1 MAKEQ
6 KARAKEFV
14 EKWSGKNDEKE
25 HCQLFWIDLLQD
37 VFGIKNVSE
46 YISFEDKVK
55 LGHTSFID
63 ARIKSA
69 KVLIEQKSGSVD
81 LRSAAKQSDGTL
93 LTPYQQAKRYASEL
107 PVSEHPR
114 WIVCCNFKSF
124 LVYDMDALGK
134 EPEEILLA
142 DLPKEYNR
150 LNFLVVSET
159 KVNLQREMDISIQA
173 GELVGKIYDAL
184 FKEFPDKNSIVTHRS
199 INTLCVRLVFCL
211 YAEDSGIFGHDMF
224 SNYVNSFHADNV
236 DLGLKELFKILNTKE
251 ESRSPLLKDK
261 LKCFPYVNGGLFDDG
276 KLDEDSILIPPFSE
290 ETKKVLVE
298 ECGFGFDWSGIS
310 PTIFGAVF
318 ESTLNPETRRN
329 GGMHYTSIE
338 NIHKVIDPL
347 FLGGLNEEFESL
359 VSKKGLSRKAKR
371 EALEKFRDKISKLKF
386 LDPACGSGNFLTES
400 FMSLRRLENKAL
412 RELREGSAQME
423 LGGDLSP
430 VKVSIHQF
438 FGIEINDF
446 AATVAMTAL
455 WIAECQMLQETE
467 DILGEAL
474 DFLPLKNYA
483 NIVLG
488 NALKIDWKTLK
499 ANESIGGIL
508 AHTEKSEDEIHY
520 DYIMGNPPFVG
531 YSLQSKEQ
539 KEDVASI
546 MPKGI
551 KNVDYV
557 ALWYYKAARLI
568 QNTATRCAFVSTNSI
583 CQGEQVTA
591 VWKHLFEEL
600 GITIDFAYRTF
611 RWDSE
616 STQKAHVHCVIV
628 GFSMGEAALGEAA
641 SSPLNLKTSSSGGDA
656 ASPKRIFDGEKVE
669 FADNI
674 NAYLLNAPNVWID
687 KRTTPL
693 CDVPQFV
700 RGCQPT
706 DDGNLILTN
715 EEKEQYLKNEPQAEK
730 FLRPFMMGK
739 DFIDRKPRWC
749 FWLVEANPSDLRK
762 CHSLLGRIENVRKF
776 RQSSTKP
783 ATQKKAETPTL
794 FDEIREPQSDY
805 VALPTVSSEGRRY
818 IPIDFLPKEVIP
830 GNKIYFLQGATLYHF
845 GVLVSSVHMAW
856 MRAVCGRL
864 KSDYNYSNTI
874 VYNNFPWP
882 GKAALGEAAS
892 RRLNNNSTPG
902 EATSSPLNLKTSSSG
917 GDAASPNY
925 LDKSAEIKVKQANLP
940 HWEQDG
946 TTCFVTFRLADAM
959 PQEKLDEWRAE
970 KELWLKRNPEP
981 WDMETEII
989 YHERFGEQINRY
1001 LDSNYGSCVLQEP
1014 QIRKIVED
1022 SLAHFDGERYR
1033 LFAFVVMPN
1042 HVHVLFTP
1050 MPGNTISD
1058 ILHTWKSF
1066 TAHSINKALELS
1078 GPLWQKEYWDRY
1090 IRNERQFER
1099 TVDYII
1105 DNNPELAKIGEAALG
1120 KAASRR
1126 LNSKNTGEAASRR
1139 LNNNSTPEEATSSPF
1154 NLKTSSSGGD
1164 AASPI
1169 SRTAQAILDARALY
1183 PDSSLAD
1190 LYDETTMPVEL
1201 RNAHEAND
1209 RAVMQAYGFDPKMT
1223 ESEIVAELFK
1233 MYERLVKK

>member
-150 LNFLVVSET
+150 LNFLLNET
-159 KVNLQREMDISIQA
+159 KVNLQREMEISIQA

-359 VSKKGLSRKAKR
+359 VSKKGLSRKSKR

-531 YSLQSKEQ
+531 YSLQSKGQ

-628 GFSMGEAALGEAA
+628 GFSMGEAALGKAALGEAA
-641 SSPLNLKTSSSGGDA
+641 SRRLSINSSSGGDA

-864 KSDYNYSNTI
+864 EMRYNYSNTI

-882 GKAALGEAAS
+882 FTEKQTDLFAPNGTHEKKAKNVSSEQI
-892 RRLNNNSTPG
+892 RL
-902 EATSSPLNLKTSSSG
+902 LKT
-917 GDAASPNY
+917 
-925 LDKSAEIKVKQANLP
+925 KI
-940 HWEQDG
+940 EQ
-946 TTCFVTFRLADAM
+946 
-959 PQEKLDEWRAE
+959 
-970 KELWLKRNPEP
+970 
-981 WDMETEII
+981 
-989 YHERFGEQINRY
+989 
-1001 LDSNYGSCVLQEP
+1001 
-1014 QIRKIVED
+1014 
-1022 SLAHFDGERYR
+1022 
-1033 LFAFVVMPN
+1033 
-1042 HVHVLFTP
+1042 
-1050 MPGNTISD
+1050 
-1058 ILHTWKSF
+1058 
-1066 TAHSINKALELS
+1066 
-1078 GPLWQKEYWDRY
+1078 
-1090 IRNERQFER
+1090 
-1099 TVDYII
+1099 
-1105 DNNPELAKIGEAALG
+1105 
-1120 KAASRR
+1120 
-1126 LNSKNTGEAASRR
+1126 
-1139 LNNNSTPEEATSSPF
+1139 
-1154 NLKTSSSGGD
+1154 
-1164 AASPI
+1164 
-1169 SRTAQAILDARALY
+1169 TAQAILDVRAKY
-1183 PDSSLAD
+1183 HDSSLAD
-1190 LYDETTMPVEL
+1190 LYDETTMPPEL
-1201 RNAHEAND
+1201 RKAHREND
-1209 RAVMQAYGFDPKMT
+1209 RAVMQAYGFSPKMT

-1233 MYERLVKK
+1233 MYEKLTEGK